1 MLFDATT
8 WLTYFPEQLDTRR
21 SLWFMHDVL
30 DVDAVKENA
39 VCLGLG
45 VDDWGCLAECAP
57 FLRAFPSV
65 FLSIPEEDVRTIVA
79 EAMEE
84 FVPGLRILLP
94 RGGAF
99 GKHERVRDVLESG
112 GQSAVD
118 RLLAEATERP
128 MPGLLDLSDV
138 EAVDLASLPS
148 VLSGI
153 PTLDQL
159 TGGFY
164 GGELSVWTG
173 KRGGGKSTLLG
184 QLLVEAVDQGQRVCA
199 YSGELAAWRFKEWTY
214 LQAAGPSNVMLKTD
228 PYSGRQFCSVS
239 PMIQRQLDTW
249 CKGKFFLYDNTAPGG
264 NSEDSILSLFDYAVN
279 RYGCSIFLVD
289 NLMTARFG
297 TSSDKDF
304 YRAQSNFT
312 GRLVEFAK
320 AREVHVH
327 LVAHPRKGDGHK
339 VDDADEVGGSG
350 DITNRA
356 DNVFSLQRLTD
367 EEAEKQGFQTV
378 LRILKNRS
386 FGESAAIGLNY
397 HQASRRF
404 FKAGTGTPNKQ
415 YGWER
420 AGQQGVIQLPDR
432 NGNPF

>member
-1 MLFDATT
+1 MLFDASP
-8 WLTYFPEQLDTRR
+8 WLTYIPDQLDTRR
-21 SLWFMHDVL
+21 SLWFMRDVL

-39 VCLGLG
+39 VCLGTG
-45 VDDWGCLAECAP
+45 VDDLSCFDECAL

-65 FLSIPEEDVRTIVA
+65 FLAIPKEDVRTTLA
-79 EAMEE
+79 EALEE
-84 FVPGLRILLP
+84 YVPGLRILLP
-94 RGGAF
+94 RSGAF
-99 GKHERVRDVLESG
+99 GKYERVHDILESG
-112 GQSAVD
+112 GQPAVD
-118 RLLAEATERP
+118 RLLAEAVERP
-128 MPGLLDLSDV
+128 MPGLLDLSNV
-138 EAVDLASLPS
+138 EAMDLASLPS

-153 PTLDQL
+153 PALDMRI
-159 TGGFY
+159 GGFY

-184 QLLVEAVDQGQRVCA
+184 QLLVEAVDQGQSVCA
-199 YSGELAAWRFKEWTY
+199 YSGELAAWRFKEWIY
-214 LQAAGPSNVMLKTD
+214 LQAAGPSNVILKTD
-228 PYSGRQFCSVS
+228 PCSGRQFYSVS
-239 PMIQRQLDTW
+239 PMVRRQLDAW

-264 NSEDSILSLFDYAVN
+264 NSEDSILSLFDYGIN
-279 RYGCSIFLVD
+279 RYGCSVFLVD

-320 AREVHVH
+320 SREVHVH

-339 VDDADEVGGSG
+339 VDDADDVGGSG

-367 EEAEKQGFQTV
+367 EETEKQGIQTV

-397 HQASRRF
+397 HQPSRRF
-404 FKAGTGTPNKQ
+404 YKAGTGNPHRQ
-415 YGWER
+415 YSWER
-420 AGQQGVIQLPDR
+420 TGQQSVIELPDR
-432 NGNPF
+432 SGNPF